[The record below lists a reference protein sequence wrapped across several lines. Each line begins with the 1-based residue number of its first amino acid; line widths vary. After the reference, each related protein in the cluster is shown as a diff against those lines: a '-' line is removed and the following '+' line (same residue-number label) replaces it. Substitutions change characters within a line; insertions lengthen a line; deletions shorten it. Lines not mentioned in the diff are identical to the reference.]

1 MKQKG
6 IDLFLAAA
14 RKFASEN
21 IIFDVAGQCDD
32 ERYRK
37 ILEDEQCI
45 RYHGLQ
51 RDMIPLYKQ
60 CSCFLYPSYYPEGM
74 SNVLLEA
81 AASGRPV
88 IAADRAGCR
97 ETLDDGVT
105 GFLVPV
111 NDEKAVIEATEKIL
125 RMSSEERKAMGLR
138 GSEKIRREF
147 DRKLVVEAYWKE
159 IEAIQGTK

>member
-1 MKQKG
+1 MLGTNIPVSYTHLDVYKRQQK
-6 IDLFLAAA
+6 DMTPF
-14 RKFASEN
+14 
-21 IIFDVAGQCDD
+21 
-32 ERYRK
+32 YR
-37 ILEDEQCI
+37 E
-45 RYHGLQ
+45 
-51 RDMIPLYKQ
+51 

-111 NDEKAVIEATEKIL
+111 NDEKAAIEATEKIL
-125 RMSSEERKAMGLR
+125 RMSSEEPVSYTHLFHGDQFQHRPTWLP
-138 GSEKIRREF
+138 
-147 DRKLVVEAYWKE
+147 LPLAYPGVPGVG
-159 IEAIQGTK
+159 QQPQLQTLH